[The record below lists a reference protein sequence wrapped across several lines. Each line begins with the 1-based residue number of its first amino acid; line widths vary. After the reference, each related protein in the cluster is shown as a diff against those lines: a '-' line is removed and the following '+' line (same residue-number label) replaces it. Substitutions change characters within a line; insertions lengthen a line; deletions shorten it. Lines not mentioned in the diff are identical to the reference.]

1 MSSSLLSQSDEDITK
16 FVEELFKRLENN
28 ERKIEAQNAEIE
40 SLNFLIEVFRK
51 KNDSYV
57 KFNGI
62 KEK

>member
-1 MSSSLLSQSDEDITK
+1 MSSSLLSQSDEDIAK

-28 ERKIEAQNAEIE
+28 EKKIEAQNAEIE

-51 KNDSYV
+51 KNDTNAN
-57 KFNGI
+57 FNGI